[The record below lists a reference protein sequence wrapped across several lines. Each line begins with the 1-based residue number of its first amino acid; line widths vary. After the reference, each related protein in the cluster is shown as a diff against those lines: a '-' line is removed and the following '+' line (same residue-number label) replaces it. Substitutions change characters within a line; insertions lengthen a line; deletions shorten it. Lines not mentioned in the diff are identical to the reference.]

1 MKIYYN
7 DDFIAECY
15 RVEDAKI
22 LVRDFI
28 RRNKIKTGDYTRV
41 IEISNNEVKIDYGD
55 WYNFFYIKELDKDG
69 R

>member
-7 DDFIAECY
+7 NDFIAECY
-15 RVEDAKI
+15 REEDAKI
-22 LVRDFI
+22 LVRDFV
-28 RRNKIKTGDYTRV
+28 RRNKIKTDDYTRV